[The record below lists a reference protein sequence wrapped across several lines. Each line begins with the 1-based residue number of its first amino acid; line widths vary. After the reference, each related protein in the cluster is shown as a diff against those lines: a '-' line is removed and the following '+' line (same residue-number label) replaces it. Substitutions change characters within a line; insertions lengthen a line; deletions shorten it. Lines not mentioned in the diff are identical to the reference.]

1 MTHISSLP
9 ILSKKRKKMFFKV
22 QWRSVIEDEFGLCIH
37 WTPNWGPQEIV
48 YFLNSFLEI
57 NYNSFY
63 SHCWILFMSC
73 PQPNRLWK
81 IRKWVYSLHWRS
93 GIPAFS
99 TLFLTLTSS
108 RFKLTVAPWT
118 VLSFHISSKDMVILF
133 SAIFLI
139 FSMGHDIVPNKFK
152 THWQHSRCLP
162 RISESFLFFF

>member
-1 MTHISSLP
+1 MRLKYWYIKLYLQMIYYMTYPQDNYIAILPKFSLIVWQTQQTFLNIIWP
-9 ILSKKRKKMFFKV
+9 TSAPYQFYLKKEKKMFLKV
-22 QWRSVIEDEFGLCIH
+22 QWWSVIEDEFGLCIH

-48 YFLNSFLEI
+48 YFLNSFLET

-63 SHCWILFMSC
+63 SHCRILFMSC

-108 RFKLTVAPWT
+108 GFIYSGPLNCT
-118 VLSFHISSKDMVILF
+118 
-133 SAIFLI
+133 I
-139 FSMGHDIVPNKFK
+139 FSY
-152 THWQHSRCLP
+152 
-162 RISESFLFFF
+162 LF